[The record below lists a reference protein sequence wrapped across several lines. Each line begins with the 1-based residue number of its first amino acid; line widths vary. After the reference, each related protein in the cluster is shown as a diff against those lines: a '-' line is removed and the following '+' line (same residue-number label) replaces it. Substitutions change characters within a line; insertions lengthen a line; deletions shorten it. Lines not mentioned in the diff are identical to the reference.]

1 MLVHLTPG
9 ELNDLSTTD
18 VCSLGASPQT
28 KNGSS
33 TMATLYDTMIEIN
46 GVSYG
51 IAAIDVGNSRVKIH
65 HDDVFLSFPYDKEWK
80 KNVQHH
86 FRDHVQ
92 KRYIIGLSS
101 VNHKQTTAIVKV
113 LQRITS
119 HQVVNAHTLLMRNES
134 LLSLSKIENAGIDR
148 MLGAIGAMTKAK
160 PPVLTVDCGT
170 AVTVNAVSVDRQ
182 FLGGVIFAGLNTQLF
197 GLSKQTAAIQEL
209 RYTPATD
216 IIGVNTTQCLMSG
229 VTNSVVGGICQTI
242 ASFTAILGKD
252 KPTIVVTG
260 GEASMLLDRLVA
272 AGLAINHEPHLVT
285 DGILSLVANASHVD
299 IHDSVIKKIT

>member
-1 MLVHLTPG
+1 
-9 ELNDLSTTD
+9 
-18 VCSLGASPQT
+18 
-28 KNGSS
+28 
-33 TMATLYDTMIEIN
+33 MATLYDTSIEIN
-46 GVSYG
+46 GVTYG

-119 HQVVNAHTLLMRNES
+119 HLVVNAHTLLMRNDS
-134 LLSLSKIENAGIDR
+134 LLSLTHIENAGIDR
-148 MLGAIGAMTKAK
+148 MLGAIGAMTKVQA
-160 PPVLTVDCGT
+160 PLITVDCGT
-170 AVTVNAVSVDRQ
+170 AVTVNAVSKDRH
-182 FLGGVIFAGLNTQLF
+182 FLGGVIFAGLGTQLF
-197 GLSKQTAAIQEL
+197 GLSKQTAAIQEMKFAPP
-209 RYTPATD
+209 TEP
-216 IIGVNTTQCLMSG
+216 IGINTTQCLMAG
-229 VTNSVVGGICQTI
+229 VLYSVAGGIEQAI
-242 ASFTAILGKD
+242 TAFSQHLKV
-252 KPTIVVTG
+252 KSPTVVLTG
-260 GEASMLLDRLVA
+260 GEATCVHDYLTKNGFKVHL
-272 AGLAINHEPHLVT
+272 EPHLVT